1 MGKVMAVCLSEKKG
15 TPKKNIGSCELLEN
29 HGLKGDAHAG
39 SWHRQVSLLSYEDVR
54 EFEKRGKMKMT
65 DGIFGE
71 NLLLSGINLPRLEV
85 GTMLRCGKALL
96 RITQIGKECH
106 SHCKIYDH
114 VGFCIMPKKGIFAE
128 VLKGGVV
135 KVGDE
140 CEAISE
146 SAKSSAAADAPSQEK
161 KFLAAA
167 TCPAYRAGIIIAS
180 DKGASGE
187 REDQS
192 GPAAREELEKAG
204 YEVIACS
211 VLPDD
216 ENLLYAEILRMS
228 DELKLDLIVTSGG
241 TGFSKRDVTPE
252 ATMRAATKNAPGI
265 AEAVRAESLKI
276 TPRAMLSRGA
286 SVIRNNTLIVNLPG
300 SPKAVR
306 ECLGFILP
314 TLSHGLAILLG
325 RAGECARK

>member
-1 MGKVMAVCLSEKKG
+1 MGTVMAVCLSEKKG
-15 TPKKNIGSCELLEN
+15 TPKTNIGSCELLEN
-29 HGLKGDAHAG
+29 FGLKGDAHAG
-39 SWHRQVSLLSYEDVR
+39 NWHRQVSLLSYEDVR

-71 NLLLSGINLPRLEV
+71 NLLLSGIRLSRLEV
-85 GTMLRCGKALL
+85 GTILKCGDAIL

-106 SHCKIYDH
+106 SHCKIYEH

-128 VLKGGVV
+128 VVKGGTV
-135 KVGDE
+135 KVGDS
-140 CEAISE
+140 CEELSNPDHSFDDSDAAPKNISISE
-146 SAKSSAAADAPSQEK
+146 QISD
-161 KFLAAA
+161 LAF
-167 TCPAYRAGIIIAS
+167 RAGIIIAS
-180 DKGASGE
+180 DKGANGQ

-204 YEVIACS
+204 YDVVTCS
-211 VLPDD
+211 ILPDD
-216 ENLLYAEILRMS
+216 ENILYSEIVRMS
-228 DELKLDLIVTSGG
+228 DELELDLVITSGG

-265 AEAVRAESLKI
+265 AEAIRAESLKI

-286 SVIRNNTLIVNLPG
+286 SVIRNKTLIVNLPG

-306 ECLGFILP
+306 ECLSFVLP
-314 TLSHGLAILLG
+314 QLSHGLSILLG
-325 RAGECARK
+325 RDGECARK

>member
-1 MGKVMAVCLSEKKG
+1 MGTVMAVCVSEKKG
-15 TPKKNIGSCELLEN
+15 TPKKNIGSCEFLEN
-29 HGLKGDAHAG
+29 YGLRGDAHAG
-39 SWHRQVSLLSYEDVR
+39 NWHRQVSLLSYEDVR

-85 GTMLRCGKALL
+85 GTELRCGDALL

-106 SHCKIYDH
+106 SHCKIYEH

-128 VLKGGVV
+128 VLKGGFV

-140 CEAISE
+140 CEVISVIG
-146 SAKSSAAADAPSQEK
+146 KSDAEDADLRK
-161 KFLAAA
+161 KNILSETASGFS
-167 TCPAYRAGIIIAS
+167 YRAGIIIAS
-180 DKGASGE
+180 DKGSKGE
-187 REDQS
+187 REDLS
-192 GPAAREELEKAG
+192 GPAAREELVKAG
-204 YEVIACS
+204 YEVVSCS

-216 ENLLYAEILRMS
+216 ENLLFSEMVRLS

-241 TGFSKRDVTPE
+241 TGFSERDVTPE

-265 AEAVRAESLKI
+265 AEAIRAESLKI

-286 SVIRNNTLIVNLPG
+286 SVIRNKTLIVNLPG

-306 ECLGFILP
+306 ECLSFILP
-314 TLSHGLAILLG
+314 TLSHGLGILLG
-325 RAGECARK
+325 RDGECARK